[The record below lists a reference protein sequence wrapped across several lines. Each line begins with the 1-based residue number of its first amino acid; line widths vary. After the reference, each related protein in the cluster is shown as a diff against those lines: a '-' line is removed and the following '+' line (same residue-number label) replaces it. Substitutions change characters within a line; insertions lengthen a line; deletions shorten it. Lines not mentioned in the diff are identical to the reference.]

1 MQAGYVV
8 LMFHNNH
15 NNNKKKKKKK
25 KRGKKKGERKK
36 GREEKERNPWFQ
48 ACTPIIISPIVEAKL
63 SYAFGL
69 SPYRLTPTLT
79 LILPTAH

>member
-1 MQAGYVV
+1 MSY
-8 LMFHNNH
+8 LYFIIIIII
-15 NNNKKKKKKK
+15 
-25 KRGKKKGERKK
+25 RRRRRRRRKKKGVRKK